1 MLKNYQKC
9 YSTTSQNF
17 VVTLSLFYKL
27 ESIPFFNFVTLD
39 FSFSICR
46 SRKIEKKW
54 DGNLIF
60 HRSWKKKHIQ
70 KNQAVYIENSRHFLV
85 KRVYYFF
92 VQKQKKNEQSFL
104 KNCRLCSSLSGP
116 VYYIL
121 IPSHLPPCPPLKNLA
136 KNDTKWC
143 CYF

>member
-39 FSFSICR
+39 FSFSIR

-60 HRSWKKKHIQ
+60 HRSWKKNHTK

-104 KNCRLCSSLSGP
+104 KNCRLCSSLSVP
-116 VYYIL
+116 VYYIVL
-121 IPSHLPPCPPLKNLA
+121 IPSHIPPCPPLKNLA